1 MNSSHW
7 LRAFATLLVTCTVI
21 FMWSSQAYADCKGH
35 GKHKGHQMPNYAE
48 LDANAD
54 DIVTSEEF
62 YAFRAK
68 RMSER
73 AAEGRKLKN
82 AKNAPTFED
91 LDLDGDGNLS
101 AEEFSAH
108 QAQCP
113 MRKKHKG
120 KHQDVDPQN

>member
-21 FMWSSQAYADCKGH
+21 FLWSGQAYAECKGH
-35 GKHKGHQMPNYAE
+35 GKHKGHQMPSYAE

-54 DIVTSEEF
+54 DTVTSEEF

-82 AKNAPTFED
+82 AKNADVADVPIVEWKPI
-91 LDLDGDGNLS
+91 
-101 AEEFSAH
+101 EEETD
-108 QAQCP
+108 
-113 MRKKHKG
+113 
-120 KHQDVDPQN
+120 QDNQYGPALRHPPILEL